1 MSIRVLDPALVSQIA
16 AGEIIERPASIAK
29 ELIENSLDAGAGR
42 IEITAEAGGVRK
54 LVVTDDGGGIAQ
66 EELALALT
74 PHATS
79 KLEDAPGLEHI
90 ASFGF
95 RGEALASIAQVARV
109 RLTSRT
115 PDADAA
121 WQLEAADGVSSGTP
135 QPAAHPPGTTVSV
148 EELFYAVPA
157 RRKFLRRESTE
168 LGHINETVRRLALA
182 HPAVGFRFVRG
193 RRTAFDA
200 PPGTALERVRDLL
213 GGDFAGNVLP
223 VEHRAGPLTIT
234 GWVERPVHAGGR
246 ADPQY
251 LYINHRWIRDRALAH
266 AILDAYRDVLFHGRQ
281 PAWVIAID
289 MPPELVDVN
298 VHPAKHEVRFRDQR
312 AVYSAVRSA
321 VAAALEKTRPAAPA
335 QPVEESA
342 PHPAASPP
350 SAKKRRGSE
359 PEAAN
364 RSFDW
369 TALAVEEKEAPDYAP
384 TVPQAERDAVA
395 AHARTSADDKPP
407 PGGLGRALG
416 QLGTLYIVAET
427 TDGLALVD
435 THAAHERVLFEKL
448 KAAWDNG
455 GRSAAQKQL
464 VPTEVRLDPVAIER
478 LDEARGLLQRLGFE
492 LDRISPEAVAVR
504 AVPAV
509 LSGVE
514 TPALIREL
522 AEALAN
528 EAEGAQFVDA
538 AADRVLADVACRAAV
553 RSGRKLTVPEMDAL
567 LRHMEATPRAD
578 QCNHGRPTWIR
589 LTLSDLD
596 RFFRRGR

>member
-42 IEITAEAGGVRK
+42 IEITAEGGGVRK
-54 LVVTDDGGGIAQ
+54 LVVTDDGGGIAR

-121 WQLEAADGVSSGTP
+121 WQLEAADGVSSGAP

-193 RRTAFDA
+193 QRAAFDA
-200 PPGTALERVRDLL
+200 PPGTALERVRELL

-251 LYINHRWIRDRALAH
+251 LYINHRWIRDRSLAH

-312 AVYSAVRSA
+312 AVYSAVRAA
-321 VAAALEKTRPAAPA
+321 VAAALENTRPAPPARPETDVAREAAAAAPA
-335 QPVEESA
+335 ARQPLGAE
-342 PHPAASPP
+342 PAV
-350 SAKKRRGSE
+350 
-359 PEAAN
+359 N

-369 TALAVEEKEAPDYAP
+369 TALAVEEKDSPRYAP

-395 AHARTSADDKPP
+395 AHARTSADDNPP

-416 QLGTLYIVAET
+416 QLGSLYIVAET
-427 TDGLALVD
+427 ADGLALVD

-448 KAAWDNG
+448 KAAWDNA

-464 VPTEVRLDPVAIER
+464 VPTEVRLDPIAIER
-478 LDEARGLLQRLGFE
+478 LDEARELLARLGFE

-509 LSGVE
+509 LAGVE

-528 EAEGAQFVDA
+528 EAEGAEYVEA

-567 LRHMEATPRAD
+567 LRHMESTPRAD

-589 LTLSDLD
+589 LTLADLD